1 MQASIEPP
9 RHNLRLQPTRAR
21 CSRRLLPR
29 GALAA
34 ETRSVMPLPGISGD
48 GRIRKPLLEM
58 NTLAYVSAFSLF
70 LAWFTA
76 PAAAQRPPIL
86 SSEVREF
93 VAVDAPVV
101 ALTSVRVIDGTGAL
115 PREDQTILIRDR
127 LIVSVGSADR
137 VPVPEGAQVLKLAA
151 HTVFPGIVGMH
162 NHLGFGYDFNPRQDA
177 RLYLGAGVTTIRTA
191 GTYEPYREINLKRE
205 IDEGR
210 SLGPRIHLTGP
221 YLTGREA
228 PNLRMAQI
236 SNPEDGRRFV
246 NHWAD
251 EGVSWI
257 KVYTRIRRQ
266 DLAAVIDQAHARGL
280 RVTGHLCA
288 VTAREAAELGI
299 DNIEH
304 GPTSTDFDPQK
315 PPDVCPQGNYA
326 VDPASEPVVATIR
339 ALVAN
344 NVAMTATLAEAEAY
358 EPRRPA
364 ADTRVFDFMSPGTL
378 SAYRDFRA
386 HFDSAPELGYLA
398 RAKAVFRAFVG
409 ARGLLVAGIDP
420 VLPGVLAGFADQR
433 NYELLVEAGFAAEQA
448 LQIMTA
454 NGAKLLGVDSVVGTL
469 EPGKIA
475 DLVVIKG
482 DPATDPTAI
491 REVVFVFKDGI
502 GYDSPRLIESVRR
515 ELRRQ
520 E

>member
-1 MQASIEPP
+1 
-9 RHNLRLQPTRAR
+9 
-21 CSRRLLPR
+21 
-29 GALAA
+29 
-34 ETRSVMPLPGISGD
+34 
-48 GRIRKPLLEM
+48 M
-58 NTLAYVSAFSLF
+58 NTLAYVSAFALV
-70 LAWFTA
+70 LGWFTT
-76 PAAAQRPPIL
+76 PAAAQRPPTL

-93 VAVDAPVV
+93 VVVDAPVV
-101 ALTSVRVIDGTGAL
+101 ALTSVRVIDGTGAR
-115 PREDQTILIRDR
+115 PREDQTVLIRNG
-127 LIVSVGSADR
+127 LIIAVGSAVR
-137 VPVPEGAQVLKLAA
+137 VPVPEGAHVLKLAG
-151 HTVFPGIVGMH
+151 HTVVPGIVGMH
-162 NHLGFGYDFNPRQDA
+162 NHLGFGYDSDPRQDA
-177 RLYLGAGVTTIRTA
+177 RLYLGAGVTAIRTA

-210 SLGPRIHLTGP
+210 SPGPRIHLTGP

-236 SNPEDGRRFV
+236 LSPEEGRRFV
-246 NHWAD
+246 NYWAD

-257 KVYTRIRRQ
+257 KVYTRIRRRE
-266 DLAAVIDQAHARGL
+266 LAAVIDQAHARGL

-315 PPDVCPQGNYA
+315 PPGVCPQGNYP
-326 VDPASEPVVATIR
+326 VDPASEAVTATIR

-358 EPRRPA
+358 EPRRAA
-364 ADTRVFDFMSPGTL
+364 ADSRVFEFMSPGTL

-386 HFDSAPELGYLA
+386 HFDTAPELGYLA

-409 ARGLLVAGIDP
+409 AGGHLVAGIDP
-420 VLPGVLAGFADQR
+420 VLPGVLPGFADGR
-433 NYELLVEAGFAAEQA
+433 NYELLIEAGFAPEQA
-448 LQIMTA
+448 LQIMSA
-454 NGAKLLGVDSVVGTL
+454 NGAKLLGVGAVVGTL

-482 DPATDPTAI
+482 DPATDPAAI
-491 REVVFVFKDGI
+491 RQAVFVFKDGI
-502 GYDSPRLIESVRR
+502 AYDSPKLIESVRR
-515 ELRRQ
+515 ELRKQ
-520 E
+520 